1 MLVPVLLLG
10 VRLCASALVRGIVR
24 PSMRLVMPTRWL
36 IAPSLGLAAPTRGLL
51 VPSRRWVTLCTRA
64 VCGQLRA
71 RLALQ
76 TRRADLDVAHTQ
88 QLWRAAAAII
98 GAEAWIPAATST
110 ITIPA
115 AATAAVP
122 AAAATV
128 VTATATSVPA
138 AATVVAAVAV
148 AVAAAAAAARF

>member
-1 MLVPVLLLG
+1 
-10 VRLCASALVRGIVR
+10 
-24 PSMRLVMPTRWL
+24 MPTRWL

-51 VPSRRWVTLCTRA
+51 VLSRGWGTLCTRA

-76 TRRADLDVAHTQ
+76 IRRAGLDVAHTQ

-110 ITIPA
+110 ITM
-115 AATAAVP
+115 P